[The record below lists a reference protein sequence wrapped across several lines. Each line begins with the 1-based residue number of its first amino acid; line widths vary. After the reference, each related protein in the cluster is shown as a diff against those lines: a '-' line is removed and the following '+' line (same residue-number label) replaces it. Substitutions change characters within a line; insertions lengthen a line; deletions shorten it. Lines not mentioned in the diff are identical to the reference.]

1 MLPVGQH
8 LRFLLVRVDLQR
20 YLHPFLLRRRL
31 QHIAD
36 RGRREPI
43 AADQHRHI
51 RLRQHQ
57 LEAQLLRPQLRHL
70 QLRLPRL
77 VDQLDGHIL
86 EEILQSIRYRFHASQ
101 HAEKPGPGKHAFA
114 ADCH

>member
-1 MLPVGQH
+1 MLPIGEH
-8 LRFLLVRVDLQR
+8 LRLLLMRVDLEGN
-20 YLHPFLLRRRL
+20 LDPVLLRRRL
-31 QHIAD
+31 QHVAD
-36 RGRREPI
+36 RRGREPV

-57 LEAQLLRPQLRHL
+57 LEPQLLRSQLRHL

-86 EEILQSIRYRFHASQ
+86 EEILQSIRYRFHARE
-101 HAEKPGPGKHAFA
+101 HAEKPAAGKHAFA